1 MYGCVFGGLL
11 YLMTDLSLHVC
22 AAYQYGAFHLQGLY
36 SSVVVVGGN
45 SLLNGFTDRL
55 TKDLSQKT
63 PPVSGHG
70 LFSRRVLHKVIIF
83 HTCRAFV

>member
-1 MYGCVFGGLL
+1 MSCH
-11 YLMTDLSLHVC
+11 M
-22 AAYQYGAFHLQGLY
+22 QGLY

-63 PPVSGHG
+63 PPVSLVACVLVQLSCELL
-70 LFSRRVLHKVIIF
+70 LFYSFYCVYS
-83 HTCRAFV
+83 TEYPC